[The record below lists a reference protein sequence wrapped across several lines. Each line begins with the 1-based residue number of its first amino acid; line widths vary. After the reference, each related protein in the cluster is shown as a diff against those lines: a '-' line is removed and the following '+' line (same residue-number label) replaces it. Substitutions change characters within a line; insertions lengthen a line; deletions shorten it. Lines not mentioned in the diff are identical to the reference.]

1 MGLFDFFKRKKV
13 NKENIKEG
21 FNKEEILKQIWDRWI
36 KNQTQ
41 SPLTELLTVVSNLGA
56 CGHADFFDFCNENEN
71 IANALEV
78 AFPLLPEVIK
88 NNFLKAS
95 EYYKSNPEM
104 RDDEEFLERYD
115 NVFYDNE
122 GLIDEV
128 ILSLYFKD

>member
-56 CGHADFFDFCNENEN
+56 CGHADFFEFCNENEN
-71 IANALEV
+71 IAKALEV

-88 NNFLKAS
+88 KNFLKAS

-104 RDDEEFLERYD
+104 RDNEEFLERYD

-122 GLIDEV
+122 NLLDEV
-128 ILSLYFKD
+128 ILSLYFKE

>member
-1 MGLFDFFKRKKV
+1 MGLFDFFKRKKLK
-13 NKENIKEG
+13 KESIKEE
-21 FNKEEILKQIWDRWI
+21 FNQEEVLKQIWDKWI

-56 CGHADFFDFCNENEN
+56 SGHADFFEFCNENEN
-71 IANALEV
+71 IANALKV

-88 NNFLKAS
+88 NNFLNAHELYERS
-95 EYYKSNPEM
+95 PEM

-128 ILSLYFKD
+128 ILSLYFKE